1 MPHDSAELD
10 ARGITVTHV
19 VFGTGPVGLSL
30 VEHLAA
36 AGEKVTAV
44 NRGGSADVSSEVAV
58 VAGDASN
65 PEFTSEVVRGAAVVY
80 QCLNPPYTK
89 WPELFPPLQA
99 AVLKGAASAGAKL
112 VSFENLYL
120 YGPTSGAPLTE
131 DLPFAATGPKGRV
144 RAQMARD
151 LLAAH
156 DAGRVR
162 VAIGRASDYF
172 GPRGLVSH
180 MGERVFYPALA
191 GKNAQVIGDPDQPHT
206 FSYLPDIGAGLA
218 TLGARDEADGRAWHL
233 PNAETISTREFIEK
247 VYEATGTDGKVSAMP
262 RLMLNLV
269 ALFNGN
275 VREIK
280 EVLFEF
286 EEPFVVNSGDFE
298 STFGQRATTLDEA
311 IPATV
316 DWFRAN
322 PK

>member
-1 MPHDSAELD
+1 M
-10 ARGITVTHV
+10 THV
-19 VFGTGPVGLSL
+19 VFGTGPVGLAL
-30 VEHLAA
+30 IEHLEA

-44 NRGGSADVSSEVAV
+44 NRSGRADVPPGVGL
-58 VAGDASN
+58 VAGDASD
-65 PEFTSEVVRGAAVVY
+65 PEFASEVVRGAAVVY

-89 WPELFPPLQA
+89 WPELFPSLQA
-99 AVLKGAASAGAKL
+99 AVLKGAVSAEAKL
-112 VSFENLYL
+112 VSFENLYA
-120 YGPTSGAPLTE
+120 YGPTGGIPLTE
-131 DLPFAATGPKGRV
+131 DLPLAATGSKGRV
-144 RAQMARD
+144 RAQMTRD

-156 DAGRVR
+156 DAGTVR

-191 GKNAQVIGDPDQPHT
+191 GKNARAMGDPDQPHT
-206 FSYLPDIGAGLA
+206 FSYLPDIGASLA
-218 TLGARDEADGRAWHL
+218 TLGLRDEADGRPWHL

-247 VYEATGTDGKVSAMP
+247 VYQTTGTDGEVSAMP

-286 EEPFVVNSGDFE
+286 EEPFLVDSSDFE
-298 STFGQRATTLDEA
+298 STFDQRATILDES

-316 DWFRAN
+316 EWFRAN